1 MTVYSADTSFGS
13 RETVCFFFAFLDGTA
28 GGRKAGGDGNGR
40 GGIRQFRVLRE
51 RRRGAHVVDR
61 NGPRDRGQGQM
72 LRRRSAGPGPP
83 AAAAVVGPPEFRG
96 RGLGQ
101 RVRGQMPGG
110 PVVALGPD
118 QDLVR
123 GRPVRR
129 HRRMGTVGRLRR
141 QISARLAGNGSAAP
155 NDRRKPRMNGFFARK
170 FSKFFSPVQ
179 VLPWGQTILTY
190 FILFFLHN

>member
-1 MTVYSADTSFGS
+1 MTRPTRLSDHAKPCV
-13 RETVCFFFAFLDGTA
+13 FFFAFLDGTA

-155 NDRRKPRMNGFFARK
+155 NDRRRRL
-170 FSKFFSPVQ
+170 V
-179 VLPWGQTILTY
+179 
-190 FILFFLHN
+190 FLHENSQNSSPPCKSFPGDRRF